1 MARKPMASPRKRPAA
16 KKVVTRAAKP
26 NARTK
31 RRGGPLLRRIHIPRL
46 SIDTTRHAQMFVASL
61 GRLVRHPLST
71 MMTVAV
77 IGIALALPAGL
88 QLLVSN
94 GRALSGHWDSAIEI
108 SVYLEQNV
116 TSTRAAELAQELR
129 TDPAIEEVRL
139 ISADDAF
146 EEFREYSGF
155 GDALDALS
163 ENPLPN
169 VLVILPVPGMDSAI
183 QVDALGQRLRSILPA
198 DIIQTDT
205 EWVGRF
211 HAMLDLVRHVVAL
224 AAALLALGVLIIV
237 GNTIRL
243 DIQNRRDEI
252 EVTKLIGATD
262 AFIRRPFLYTG
273 AWYGFLGGLFALGL
287 VTTSLWALEEP
298 IGRLAGLYGSTFR
311 LAAPQAIE
319 IATLVIGG
327 TALGWLGSDVSA
339 TRNMRRI
346 EPGE

>member
-1 MARKPMASPRKRPAA
+1 MARKPMASPRKRPAGNTI
-16 KKVVTRAAKP
+16 KTRAGKR
-26 NARTK
+26 NARVK
-31 RRGGPLLRRIHIPRL
+31 ARGVPRLRRIHIPRL
-46 SIDTTRHAQMFVASL
+46 SIDVTRHAQMFVASF

-71 MMTVAV
+71 LMTVAV

-108 SVYLEQNV
+108 SVYLEQGV
-116 TSTRAAELAQELR
+116 STDQAMELSKQLR
-129 TDPAIEEVRL
+129 SDEAIAEVRL

-155 GDALDALS
+155 GAALDALPD
-163 ENPLPN
+163 NPLPN
-169 VLVILPVPGMDSAI
+169 LLVIRPASGMDSATE
-183 QVDALGQRLRSILPA
+183 VADLGQRLQSILPA
-198 DIIQTDT
+198 EMVQTDT

-211 HAMLDLVRHVVAL
+211 HAMLDLVRRVVTL

-243 DIQNRRDEI
+243 DIQNRKDEI

-298 IGRLAGLYGSTFR
+298 VSRLAGLYGSKFQ
-311 LAAPQAIE
+311 LAAPEGIE

-327 TALGWLGSDVSA
+327 TALGWLGSWVSA